1 MPIPT
6 GLPPEITTP
15 FIAAQAARI
24 ALTAADATV
33 NDLTAKLTAAQ
44 TAEAQATQSARD
56 TRKAAEDALTTF
68 EATSLATLKQAQ
80 ADQRTALEA
89 LILEDPIPPA

>member
-6 GLPPEITTP
+6 GLPDSITSP
-15 FIAAQAARI
+15 FLAAQAARI